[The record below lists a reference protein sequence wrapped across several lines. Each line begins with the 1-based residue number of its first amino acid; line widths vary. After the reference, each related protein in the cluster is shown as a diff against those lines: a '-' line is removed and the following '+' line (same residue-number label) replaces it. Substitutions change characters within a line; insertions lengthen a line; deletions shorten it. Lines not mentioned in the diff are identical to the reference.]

1 MGGRPIAEEKHSAK
15 AVSQGGR
22 PLRALTILIA
32 AAIFAADLA
41 LPLGVA
47 GAVPYVAVVLLAA
60 RLPWAREVLIFALGC
75 SLLTMLGLFL
85 SPPAG
90 DAEAWKVLANR
101 GLALGVIWATAILR
115 LQHRRA
121 EHSAAE
127 SRARSAAMLDSAEDG
142 IIMIDESGTIESA
155 NPAAL
160 RLFGYEASELIS
172 QNIRVLMPSAFAD
185 EYDRYLEDY
194 LRTIKRA
201 KERGLPVLLGLEV
214 DFSPESYGRVLEFLD
229 GYDFDFLIGSVHWID
244 GWMFDRSAAVPEIRA
259 RGARRLFE
267 EYFDV
272 KTRLAARGGVDVLA
286 HTDRCKTMGIV
297 PDEEPLDLY
306 ESLVEAASASGLAIE
321 VSSGGLRQAVGEIY
335 PAPTLLRLFRE
346 AGVPITLASD
356 AHYPEQAGSGH
367 DEVVA
372 AARAA
377 GYTEYLRFEQR
388 RRTRMELPD
397 R

>member
-1 MGGRPIAEEKHSAK
+1 MSDYHLHLYPHAPRVGG
-15 AVSQGGR
+15 
-22 PLRALTILIA
+22 PLPGEDPVDFIERYVLA
-32 AAIFAADLA
+32 AAERGVRE
-41 LPLGVA
+41 LGFTEH
-47 GAVPYVAVVLLAA
+47 LF
-60 RLPWAREVLIFALGC
+60 RCIESKEVLGPFWE
-75 SLLTMLGLFL
+75 
-85 SPPAG
+85 
-90 DAEAWKVLANR
+90 DAPTPELR
-101 GLALGVIWATAILR
+101 DQTREAILR
-115 LQHRRA
+115 
-121 EHSAAE
+121 
-127 SRARSAAMLDSAEDG
+127 
-142 IIMIDESGTIESA
+142 
-155 NPAAL
+155 
-160 RLFGYEASELIS
+160 
-172 QNIRVLMPSAFAD
+172 
-185 EYDRYLEDY
+185 DRTLSLEDY
-194 LRTIKRA
+194 LGTIKRA

-306 ESLVEAASASGLAIE
+306 ESLVEAASGSGLAIE

-356 AHYPEQAGSGH
+356 AHYPEQAGWGH

-377 GYTEYLRFEQR
+377 GYTEYLRFKQR
-388 RRTRMELPD
+388 RRTRIELPD